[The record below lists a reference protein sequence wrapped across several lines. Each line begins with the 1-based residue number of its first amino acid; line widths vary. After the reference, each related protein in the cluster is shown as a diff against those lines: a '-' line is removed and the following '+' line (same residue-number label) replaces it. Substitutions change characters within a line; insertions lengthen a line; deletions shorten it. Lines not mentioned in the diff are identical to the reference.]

1 MSEIE
6 WMKLSLNNQFYATV
20 LFKFYM
26 AVAHSTFT
34 QDISYA
40 LEIKIILNQKDLQ
53 RSTEI
58 TVYP

>member
-1 MSEIE
+1 
-6 WMKLSLNNQFYATV
+6 MKLSLNNQFYPAV
-20 LFKFYM
+20 LFKFYK

-40 LEIKIILNQKDLQ
+40 VEIKIILKVLQ

-58 TVYP
+58 TVYV